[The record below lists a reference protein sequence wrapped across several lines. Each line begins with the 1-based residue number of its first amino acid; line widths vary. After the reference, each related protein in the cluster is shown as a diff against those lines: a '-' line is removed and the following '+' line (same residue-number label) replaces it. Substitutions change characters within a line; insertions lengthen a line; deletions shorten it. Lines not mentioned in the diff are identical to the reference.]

1 MSKHDLTGQ
10 KFDHLY
16 VDHRVEDHITKGG
29 NHLVAYECICDC
41 GKHKVVLGQK
51 LRTGRAKSC
60 GECGIYKDNSSIIG
74 RRFNHLVVVKRVE
87 DHVSSGGNKFPAYDC
102 VCDCGR
108 HKIVTAGKLKTN
120 HVMSCGKCGIY
131 DRKIDLTGRVFDKLT
146 VISENGYY
154 EYPNGERD
162 YKWLCKCECG
172 NYVTVRGNSLKAE
185 GNHNCGCYRKELR
198 VTDDE
203 MIDHRFGMLV
213 VVERAEPEYATDG
226 ALISRWKCK
235 CDCGNEIIVKGR
247 ELRNGSRQSCGC
259 DTRSLPESIVESYL
273 KNYSITYVPQYK
285 FCDLIGLGGGKLSYD
300 FAVFVNDKM
309 LLIELQGGQHYFP
322 VDWFGGEEKFKIQCE
337 HDKLKLDYASSH
349 DIPLLCIN
357 CHNKSANYI
366 LDKLTNFLSNF

>member
-10 KFDHLY
+10 RFDHLY

-29 NHLVAYECICDC
+29 NHLVAYDCICDC
-41 GKHKVVLGQK
+41 GRHKIVLGQK

-60 GECGIYKDNSSIIG
+60 SECGIYKDNSSIIG

-259 DTRSLPESIVESYL
+259 NFTISVGESLIESYL
-273 KNYSITYVPQYK
+273 LLNDIQYEK
-285 FCDLIGLGGGKLSYD
+285 HVTFSDLFGLKGGHLSYD
-300 FAVFVNDKM
+300 FAIRLNNKVYLV
-309 LLIELQGGQHYFP
+309 ECQGIQHYQP
-322 VDWFGGEEKFKIQCE
+322 VEFFGGEQQFEVQQN
-337 HDKLKLDYASSH
+337 H
-349 DIPLLCIN
+349 DIRKREYAADNDIPFVEIDCRFENRQNIVKELR
-357 CHNKSANYI
+357 
-366 LDKLTNFLSNF
+366 NFLKI